1 MPPRPTA
8 LLVTESYKRE
18 WNRVSYASHEYI
30 LMRGFIFS

>member
-1 MPPRPTA
+1 MPLRPTA

-18 WNRVSYASHEYI
+18 WNRVSYASHGYI